1 MPQLMQQDIRDHYER
16 EWAKADAAAG
26 DAGGDAALTYSNPVE
41 DAVLYPAYQRLLA
54 DVNAVVDGGA
64 ILDVGCGSG
73 RWARYFLT
81 RYRPAHF
88 TGIDFTAASV
98 ELLAKRYATADGRVA
113 FAAADITRPGLDLG
127 RRFDLVNVMNVLFHI
142 PEPDKF
148 AAALANIA
156 AHLASGGVAVST
168 EYLPRQSCRTDW
180 MLVRSRYDF
189 EAAVAAAGLQVA
201 AVRATGFF
209 ANDPMGID
217 ATDGR
222 TRDKFHV
229 VRGHFQKIMAL
240 PMNADARQ
248 FFTQVLTDVEGAAT
262 DFCRGRMVEADLPSQ
277 KLVVLRRA
285 G

>member
-1 MPQLMQQDIRDHYER
+1 MPQLMQPDIRAHYER
-16 EWAKADAAAG
+16 EWAQADAV
-26 DAGGDAALTYSNPVE
+26 DGDAALTYSNPVE

-54 DVNAVVDGGA
+54 DVNAVVDGGS

-73 RWARYFLT
+73 RWARYFLD

-98 ELLAKRYATADGRVA
+98 DLLAKRYATADGRVA
-113 FAAADITRPGLDLG
+113 FAAADITQPGLDLG

-148 AAALANIA
+148 AAALANVA
-156 AHLASGGVAVST
+156 AHLGPRGVAVST
-168 EYLPRQSCRTDW
+168 EYLPRQSARTDW

-189 EAAVAAAGLQVA
+189 EAAVAAAGLEVA
-201 AVRATGFF
+201 AVRATAFF

-217 ATDGR
+217 GTDGR
-222 TRDKFHV
+222 TRDRFHV
-229 VRGHFQKIMAL
+229 VRGHFQKIMGL
-240 PMNADARQ
+240 PMNAEARQ
-248 FFTQVLTDVEGAAT
+248 FFTQVLADVEGAAVE
-262 DFCRGRMVEADLPSQ
+262 FCRGRMAEADLPSQ